1 MNRKQEKFSN
11 KIIRTD
17 PVTPDPDA
25 IAQAARV
32 IRKGGVILFPTRCL
46 YGLGA
51 DALNADA
58 VNRIFEIKQ
67 RPKQKP
73 ILVLIHDQK
82 ELEHLVQE
90 VPPAARRMM
99 DAFWPGKITLVFKAK
114 SDLPIALTA
123 GTGKIG
129 VRLCGHPVAAALV
142 RDAGCPVTGTSA
154 NLSDHAGCS
163 EISELDIQVAE
174 KVDLIL
180 DAGALEGGKGST
192 VVDVTVDPPLIL
204 REGVIRSAEMP
215 IL

>member
-1 MNRKQEKFSN
+1 LNRKQEKFSN
-11 KIIRTD
+11 KIRKTD

-25 IAQAARV
+25 IVQAAQL
-32 IRKGGVILFPTRCL
+32 IRKGGVVLFPTRCL

-51 DALNADA
+51 DAMNPDA

-82 ELEHLVQE
+82 ELGRLVQE
-90 VPPAARRMM
+90 IPPAARRIM
-99 DAFWPGKITLVFKAK
+99 DGFWPGKVTLVFKAK
-114 SDLPIALTA
+114 ADLPVALTA

-129 VRLCGHPVAAALV
+129 VRLCGHPVAAALA
-142 RDAGCPVTGTSA
+142 REAGCPITGTSA

-180 DAGALEGGKGST
+180 DAGPLEGGKGST
-192 VVDVTVDPPLIL
+192 VVDVTEYPPIIL
-204 REGVIRSAEMP
+204 REGAVRSAEMP